1 MKKVLK
7 GCISLLLASSLVLT
21 GCSTSLD
28 NNIQTNQQEVS
39 SNSVENINKS
49 DIFIEK
55 NINVSI
61 EKASLYGDKVQVA
74 SSFGQFTAKTSDL
87 VKKSENVAINKLSP
101 QLITLSD
108 DDNKTNTPLA
118 LSVIANPL
126 KAQSILI
133 SPQTTA
139 EALVFMDPNVATTDL
154 NFAEKVMNII
164 KLLPET
170 KELAKII
177 EQRTQTEPDFLYK
190 DNQQQNLAMT
200 KAVNAVINKLADEY
214 EKVKSSEPNNRVDG
228 VEINTLAQDQSK
240 GTFELKNYKKRMVS
254 LYFNDENSKSIH
266 DESLMS
272 ANDFIDFDNISLG
285 FKPSIKETTFDIQS
299 KLKDVE
305 VIGLGLKDIKEF
317 KEKWPSM
324 PTTEKIKYGMPI
336 AKSLMSDF
344 VSPVISIVIGFN
356 VNKVYH
362 AGLIRILSSLPIIQI
377 INDFRNKEYGKAFK
391 AILRGT
397 INALLNQNGAL
408 LRELLIKVGL
418 NLTESFIK
426 RLTGIV
432 GIFNLARHSLE
443 AGRAL
448 YAYAT
453 THIISYFK
461 VDTINGKLIF
471 SRKE

>member
-108 DDNKTNTPLA
+108 NDNKTNTPLA

-154 NFAEKVMNII
+154 NFAEKVMNITPGYTSGGLSNNLNI
-164 KLLPET
+164 SSNEQSQYVNENTDEEEIELVVTMREIIESVDFEKVLLP
-170 KELAKII
+170 KEL
-177 EQRTQTEPDFLYK
+177 
-190 DNQQQNLAMT
+190 N
-200 KAVNAVINKLADEY
+200 
-214 EKVKSSEPNNRVDG
+214 
-228 VEINTLAQDQSK
+228 
-240 GTFELKNYKKRMVS
+240 
-254 LYFNDENSKSIH
+254 
-266 DESLMS
+266 
-272 ANDFIDFDNISLG
+272 
-285 FKPSIKETTFDIQS
+285 
-299 KLKDVE
+299 
-305 VIGLGLKDIKEF
+305 
-317 KEKWPSM
+317 
-324 PTTEKIKYGMPI
+324 EKINSGDNSM
-336 AKSLMSDF
+336 
-344 VSPVISIVIGFN
+344 
-356 VNKVYH
+356 
-362 AGLIRILSSLPIIQI
+362 LIRENNEVQEWKCGDRIYYIP
-377 INDFRNKEYGKAFK
+377 KERISKT
-391 AILRGT
+391 RGY
-397 INALLNQNGAL
+397 
-408 LRELLIKVGL
+408 IK
-418 NLTESFIK
+418 N
-426 RLTGIV
+426 
-432 GIFNLARHSLE
+432 
-443 AGRAL
+443 
-448 YAYAT
+448 
-453 THIISYFK
+453 
-461 VDTINGKLIF
+461 
-471 SRKE
+471 